1 MVSNE
6 DILFECAFLQLVVV
20 DYATLLISVSYSLS
34 LSLSYVIIHISRL
47 LCRNFDG
54 AFIVTSTGEVS
65 HVSTKDVDVEEE
77 IRELLGIGHD
87 EL

>member
-1 MVSNE
+1 MLLLL
-6 DILFECAFLQLVVV
+6 LFIPITIFG
-20 DYATLLISVSYSLS
+20 
-34 LSLSYVIIHISRL
+34 
-47 LCRNFDG
+47 RNFDG

-65 HVSTKDVDVEEE
+65 HVSTKDIDVEEE